1 MVYIHVVNLEFESAK
16 KTVVNV
22 RVRRGTP
29 ILAVSLG
36 KSGLATGAGLAPLN
50 VAETHPKYHHHRNL
64 NDGLGR
70 ERPWIV
76 FQENN

>member
-1 MVYIHVVNLEFESAK
+1 VVYIHVVNLEFESAK

-36 KSGLATGAGLAPLN
+36 
-50 VAETHPKYHHHRNL
+50 
-64 NDGLGR
+64 GR
-70 ERPWIV
+70 D
-76 FQENN
+76 